1 MAAIYVIDTAEYRE
15 WLANF
20 PLQYQPTAELLV
32 NALHYLDE
40 STFRSELTEQ
50 LVSDLTGGVIMP
62 PALIVPARTGPEM
75 GHKGSGRAVIFEN
88 VWPHSALSADRPG
101 SEALCANIIR
111 NLQKGRAS
119 VLGLVPVPRTLEDL
133 RVRRV
138 RSLVLVG
145 DYAGS
150 GSQVIEAAKI
160 WTRNPTIRSWRSYGL
175 LHIHVVV
182 HSAAVVAVEAVGR
195 AAGIDRFSMVRSAPD
210 FNSAEWT
217 AEQRVDVELLCTK
230 FARHRDRGGLGW
242 DGSAGLFI
250 MQHTTPNNL
259 PEILWQTKAG
269 ASERPD
275 GWYPLFPNRRLPES
289 LTAAFAA
296 RNEKMRERTVGERPG
311 LDKIVGP
318 ALSPVLFALRRGL
331 RTPEQISAFS
341 DISLA
346 DSKRMLEDLVSG
358 GYADRRGYL
367 TDQGIRLLESGVQ
380 PMSRFRL
387 DGSDKHYYPQ
397 RLRRVGDV

>member
-1 MAAIYVIDTAEYRE
+1 MSVIDTAEYAE
-15 WLANF
+15 WLTNF

-50 LVSDLTGGVIMP
+50 LVSDLTSGAIMP
-62 PALIVPARTGPEM
+62 PALIVPVRTGSEM
-75 GHKGSGRAVIFEN
+75 GHKGGQRAVIFEN
-88 VWPHSALSADRPG
+88 VWPHNAISADRPG

-119 VLGLVPVPRTLEDL
+119 DLGLVPVPRTLEDL

-138 RSLVLVG
+138 RSLVLAG

-175 LHIHVVV
+175 VDIHVVV
-182 HSAAVVAVEAVGR
+182 HSAAGVAVEAVNR
-195 AAGIDRFSMVRSAPD
+195 AADIDCFSMVRIAPD
-210 FNSAEWT
+210 FDSAEWT
-217 AEQRVDVELLCTK
+217 AEQRVDVELLCAK
-230 FARHRDRGGLGW
+230 FARHRDRGSLGW
-242 DGSAGLFI
+242 NGSAGLFI

-259 PEILWQTKAG
+259 PEILWQTKG
-269 ASERPD
+269 GVSERRD

-296 RNEKMRERTVGERPG
+296 RNEKMSDRPVGERAG
-311 LDKIVGP
+311 LGKIIGP

-380 PMSRFRL
+380 RMSRFRL
-387 DGSDKHYYPQ
+387 DGSDENYYPQ